1 MKLRRSLFL
10 AAALA
15 SLAFVSKAGATT
27 IAALV
32 ITTAQAAQTTTPVQF
47 PEGAPLH
54 VAVQC
59 NFTYGSGGTSA
70 DVWVQS
76 SIDAGVTWVD
86 MANCHFT
93 TSSARFL
100 YNLSSLT
107 PVTTAYTATDGS
119 LAANTVKDGL
129 IAPWMRVKYT
139 TVGTY
144 AGSTKLNVDV
154 AYNGAPAHP

>member
-1 MKLRRSLFL
+1 MRAAFLRAS
-10 AAALA
+10 ALA
-15 SLAFVSKAGATT
+15 LALLVAGPAFATT
-27 IAALV
+27 IAALAV
-32 ITTAQAAQTTTPVQF
+32 TTAVAAGTTTPVQF

-54 VAVQC
+54 IAVQC

-70 DVWVQS
+70 DAWVQTS
-76 SIDAGVTWVD
+76 VDGGVTWVD
-86 MANCHFT
+86 IANCHFT
-93 TSSARFL
+93 TSSLREA
-100 YNLSSLT
+100 YNLSALT

-119 LAANTVKDGL
+119 LAANTAKDGL

-144 AGSTKLNVDV
+144 AAATKLNVDI